1 MALNINGTTGISGVD
16 GSNSSPAIQ
25 GSDSNTGLSF
35 ASDTVNINTG
45 GTTRATIDSAGA
57 LDVPSDF
64 PIKVNGSEKLRID
77 SSGNVGI
84 GKTPSDRLDVQ
95 TTHSSGGRI
104 ATFYNSD
111 SGNNGGLIIQGG
123 QNDGEARLQSAGGSS
138 FITFYTEGSSLAE
151 RVRIDSSGNVGF
163 GTTPRASTGLHISR
177 GGGESRIELQ
187 RNSSN
192 TTGNVGIINFTASDG
207 HSVANMGAF
216 GDGDNEG
223 AYLTFRTTS
232 NASDNS
238 PFGPNTSERMRI
250 DSSGNIGA
258 PTGSNI
264 YNPSDLRV
272 KKNVN
277 DIDKGLS
284 TIKALRP
291 VSFNWIDGFCD
302 VEKDTLYGF
311 IAQEVEAVD
320 SNLIQDFAT
329 EVTINGNKIEN
340 VLRVN
345 EKFIIPMAVKAIQ
358 ELLAKVE
365 TLEAENTQMKTD
377 LTALA
382 TRVTALEAG

>member
-1 MALNINGTTGISGVD
+1 MAGRIGFLTSSSGAPAERMSID
-16 GSNSSPAIQ
+16 G
-25 GSDSNTGLSF
+25 
-35 ASDTVNINTG
+35 
-45 GTTRATIDSAGA
+45 
-57 LDVPSDF
+57 
-64 PIKVNGSEKLRID
+64 
-77 SSGNVGI
+77 SGNVGI
-84 GKTPSDRLDVQ
+84 GTTNPNGESINGSQNLVIMDTSSDGGMNIKTG
-95 TTHSSGGRI
+95 T
-104 ATFYNSD
+104 
-111 SGNNGGLIIQGG
+111 SGNAQIHFSDTSANGQGRLIYAHA
-123 QNDGEARLQSAGGSS
+123 NDSMQIYTAGS
-138 FITFYTEGSSLAE
+138 E
-151 RVRIDSSGNVGF
+151 RMRIDSSGNVGF